1 MRFAVPVYGVR
12 LADVS
17 QLMCTR
23 NSASLSACNGFPSQ
37 TEFIPQPSM
46 AVCLASIDCVP
57 SLTVSQSQSPPV
69 DPMLSPTPESLTQS
83 PPLIIYSVTSN
94 FLLNSCS
101 IHTKLDKRHL
111 AHHDTI
117 F

>member
-69 DPMLSPTPESLTQS
+69 DPMLSNFESKDRTGPDFKALGVCNVSGVCNSQFPL
-83 PPLIIYSVTSN
+83 PPQ
-94 FLLNSCS
+94 
-101 IHTKLDKRHL
+101 KLPS
-111 AHHDTI
+111 
-117 F
+117 